1 MQEIDDLIH
10 ELQHEREAL
19 KPMLSALD
27 VTAGLALEGEEEPYL
42 ELDELLRHVRPH
54 LFEYF
59 DRSAHLARLAYRH
72 RIPGACEEAEH
83 LLEEHCG
90 RRRWL
95 ERMFGAHALRTY
107 GPAELARKSRLLVEW
122 ARMEMQTEERLWTC
136 TRRWQ
141 AESQRVPAASRPP
154 RLRDARRQAHASS
167 RSLVA
172 PEPHMPQ
179 GRANEI
185 VAQAFATT
193 ATAAALGAA
202 VQRARRFPQSK

>member
-1 MQEIDDLIH
+1 MQVIDDLVY
-10 ELQHEREAL
+10 ELQHDREAL

-42 ELDELLRHVRPH
+42 ELGELLRHVRPH

-83 LLEEHCG
+83 LLEDHCE

-95 ERMFGAHALRTY
+95 ERAFGEHALRMH

-122 ARMEMQTEERLWTC
+122 ARMEMQAEERLWMR

-141 AESQRVPAASRPP
+141 AEQERGPAASRPP
-154 RLRDARRQAHASS
+154 RTARESARSS

-172 PEPHMPQ
+172 SEPHLPE

-202 VQRARRFPQSK
+202 VQRARRFPHGQ